1 MRTISNPISALLV
14 TAVNALLLA
23 GCAASPALER
33 PDDASGTAQ
42 RSAPNA
48 APSPY
53 AQPPSGEESESANV
67 PSAAEAPT
75 QERSVSPTRNAT
87 GSSNDAAER
96 NLGASDN
103 GSPSFSPSGSQ
114 PSPSSARAPAADSRA
129 ESRSRGG
136 VAYKS
141 TPTQPLRTQP
151 EVRPGLGTTWGETRT
166 STVRPVS
173 FTRQTSTDPFAL
185 FRVFY
190 NDQTGILAQTGER
203 SLNAFSSNY
212 TEDPNRFVSVE
223 IVDPNGTALPGVY
236 QNNNTY
242 VLGRDGE
249 RYAIR
254 VRNHDRQRFEIVATV
269 DGLDV
274 IDGSKGN
281 FSKRGYIL
289 DPYGTL
295 LIEGYRRSGNAVA
308 TFRFGSV
315 ADSYAARTS
324 GDRNVGVIGIA
335 VFAERTYEPVY
346 TDQELERRETAD
358 PFPSQYARP
367 PQPRRMYEAR

>member
-42 RSAPNA
+42 RSAPNV

-53 AQPPSGEESESANV
+53 AQPPAGEESESAKA
-67 PSAAEAPT
+67 PSAAEAPA
-75 QERSVSPTRNAT
+75 QDDSVPPARTAS
-87 GSSNDAAER
+87 GSANDAAER
-96 NLGASDN
+96 QLGPSDN
-103 GSPSFSPSGSQ
+103 GSQRYNPSGSQ
-114 PSPSSARAPAADSRA
+114 SSPSSARAPAA

-141 TPTQPLRTQP
+141 APSQPVRTQP

-281 FSKRGYIL
+281 FGKRGYIL

-295 LIEGYRRSGNAVA
+295 LIEGYRRSGSAVA